1 MDPNQKPKVD
11 RRIGG
16 RGCYTQIK
24 NLKNHMKKTETIDL
38 KWIGGREVRLRQI
51 GGVGLNLT
59 MAVTLTMVGP
69 ATLRE

>member
-1 MDPNQKPKVD
+1 
-11 RRIGG
+11 
-16 RGCYTQIK
+16 
-24 NLKNHMKKTETIDL
+24 MKKTETTDL
-38 KWIGGREVRLRQI
+38 KWIGGREVHLRQI

>member
-1 MDPNQKPKVD
+1 M
-11 RRIGG
+11 RIGG

-24 NLKNHMKKTETIDL
+24 NPKHHMKKTETTDL
-38 KWIGGREVRLRQI
+38 KWISGREVRLRQI
-51 GGVGLNLT
+51 DGVGLNLT